1 MEELAKVQ
9 APQEELKQYI
19 SLTSL
24 QTKGLKRHFRDEK
37 FGVKSIE
44 RSDIVEKE
52 QSDDGEV
59 SINAIKGAKRK
70 RMSLI
75 NQGESKKSTSDDPN
89 CVGLNVSR
97 LYQIDLMLYFIIVFF
112 FNSLLVKRV
121 SQTRMNLT
129 ILMARKK
136 ERKRFK
142 EEQVLNQKK

>member
-19 SLTSL
+19 SLTTL

-37 FGVKSIE
+37 FGVKSIIE
-44 RSDIVEKE
+44 RPDVEKE

-75 NQGESKKSTSDDPN
+75 NQGKVEKSTSDDPN
-89 CVGLNVSR
+89 CVGLHVRYFCDINF
-97 LYQIDLMLYFIIVFF
+97 DLAIC
-112 FNSLLVKRV
+112 N
-121 SQTRMNLT
+121 
-129 ILMARKK
+129 A
-136 ERKRFK
+136 
-142 EEQVLNQKK
+142 